1 MGVMKRIATIRQWNE
16 RLAGARTD
24 TEIAAMKRLFE
35 RCVEDRKRM
44 VKEGARGLTC
54 LGCQVGEGQ

>member
-35 RCVEDRKRM
+35 RCVEDRKLLIKPPR
-44 VKEGARGLTC
+44 TNPP
-54 LGCQVGEGQ
+54 GCQVGEG